1 MMSNL
6 IEVIEER
13 RSVRMFDPNQN
24 ISKEELTEIL
34 ELAGRAPSAWNL
46 QHWHF
51 MVFHDK
57 EVKNKLFP
65 IANSQAQAR
74 DASAVIAVLGD
85 LQANKKVES
94 VYGPL
99 VESRAMSQESMN
111 LLKGRI
117 DQAYQNETYAREAA
131 FSNAS
136 LAAMQLM
143 LVAKAKGWDTCP
155 MGGFDPV
162 ALKETFHIDDRYV
175 PVMLIALGK
184 PLKLGRQTSRLNV
197 HELMTWVEE

>member
-1 MMSNL
+1 MSNL
-6 IEVIEER
+6 FGVIEER

-34 ELAGRAPSAWNL
+34 VLAGRAPSAWNL

-57 EVKNKLFP
+57 EVQNKLLP
-65 IANSQAQAR
+65 IAYNQAQVR

-85 LQANKKVES
+85 LQANKKVDS

-99 VESRAMSQESMN
+99 VESGAMSQEIMN
-111 LLKGRI
+111 TLK
-117 DQAYQNETYAREAA
+117 DQIEGAYQNETYARDAA

-143 LVAKAKGWDTCP
+143 LVAKAKGWDTCAL
-155 MGGFDPV
+155 GGFDPV
-162 ALKETFHIDDRYV
+162 ALKKTFHIDDRYV

-184 PLKLGRQTSRLNV
+184 ALKPGRHTSRLNV
-197 HELMTWVEE
+197 HDLITWVEE